1 MSVINLKRALAAVCC
16 TCVVGT
22 FFSNIAVGQETELGG
37 GVVGR
42 SFYVSSEEGN
52 DNNAGTTADKPLKT
66 LNKINEIMKDFKPGD
81 KILLKRGS
89 KFNNQSLHIKDIS
102 GAENK
107 PITFM
112 DYGDPSKPAP
122 LIAANGVK
130 DSQWHQDYKAL
141 IGGGRNPHKHKG
153 DVSSTILIKDSS
165 YITVKNLEITNDDKN
180 VYDPVKTWK
189 WTEQA
194 DSDGTKLD
202 RSQNRMDRTGIAG
215 IAENGTTMSNVS
227 IENCYIHDVDGNIYN
242 KHMANGGIYFM
253 AHLPKYRQSAA
264 DDAYLQNH
272 VSRFDHI
279 SIKNNRVEDVDRW
292 GIAVG
297 YTSYLNY
304 IDNSRNWNNDFDYS
318 NGAGGAIKDSV
329 IAKYGQTNV
338 VIENNFVYGAG
349 GDAIT
354 VMYCD
359 RPLVKGNVSSKVA
372 KHINTQDYLTS
383 SGRTAAAIWPWRC
396 KNALFEYNE
405 AYETLNADHGNGDGQ
420 PWDADLGDGTLYQYN
435 YSQNN
440 TFATLMVCNHFAI
453 NTTFR
458 YNIAVG
464 DNGAI
469 DLPTTYSTAH
479 IYNNTFILR
488 KGVKVLTDRTDG
500 PGLMENNIFASVDEN
515 NGSLSNAITKNAQW
529 NRNNR
534 QVYKNNLYINYEST
548 PRSDTKALK
557 ADDIRKVFKSNVIGI
572 KDFNKNGKIYSRQG
586 DNNAFANYL
595 LAKGSPAIN
604 SGTVI
609 HDLNGFNFEHDF
621 FGSKIVSNPDIGCA
635 ESDVKA
641 ISIKNIDF
649 ETGNENGNKTIYV
662 PIGKKL
668 TTNVC
673 DLLSMIKVGSETKMQ
688 VLRSGSVLKPSAN
701 VLEGDI
707 VRFSLE
713 GDNSSD
719 SAFIDYVIKPKMTWD
734 WVREYQ
740 DDHQGPIWHG
750 QKQDGDSGTWEDLK
764 SRDPQ
769 YPNWLFDS
777 YYGPGIDYP
786 NRNYPENRKDIHG
799 LLSDSPGS
807 AGGVAIAWL
816 APKSGKIRF
825 TIKENEPYL
834 RQKGNNGKAIT
845 LSLMIN
851 NEVLYSAKLS
861 ESLKVSQEFANAVKS
876 HGLLDV
882 KRGDWIR
889 VVATAESDMSRPS
902 LHVSPVFEYVDEA
915 SDVHDSE
922 CVAKHESD
930 PVNPSTPV
938 DPVKPV
944 APAPTSVN
952 ALAPSSVDGLNSELK
967 GKLTIGAK
975 NVAYANAVNRV
986 IANISN
992 EEFISHLKTDGFAY
1006 AYAYIY
1012 SSPRLLKDASGADRV
1027 KVYMLNG
1034 KPQFAALFPAGYSG
1048 KHTVVLID
1056 EHGNQL
1062 GWTNITVESKVSS
1075 NKLPNTVVSKLPN
1088 TDVSKLPNTGVS
1100 AILTV
1105 FVTIILAY
1113 AGALLRN
1120 SQK

>member
-1 MSVINLKRALAAVCC
+1 MSVVNLKRALAAVCC

-22 FFSNIAVGQETELGG
+22 FFSNIAVGQETEG

-141 IGGGRNPHKHKG
+141 IGGSPHKHKG

-165 YITVKNLEITNDDKN
+165 YITVKNLEITNDDEN

-189 WTEQA
+189 WTEKA

-253 AHLPKYRQSAA
+253 AHLPKYRQSSA
-264 DDAYLQNH
+264 DDAYLQKH

-420 PWDADLGDGTLYQYN
+420 PWDADFGDGTLYQYN

-440 TFATLMVCNHFAI
+440 TFATLMVCNYFAI

-488 KGVKVLTDRTDG
+488 KGVKVLTDRTNG

-764 SRDPQ
+764 SKDPQ

-861 ESLKVSQEFANAVKS
+861 ESLKVSKEFANAVKS

-922 CVAKHESD
+922 CVAKHESE
-930 PVNPSTPV
+930 PVNPSTPE
-938 DPVKPV
+938 PVKPV
-944 APAPTSVN
+944 TPEPVKPVEPVAPASTPAN
-952 ALAPSSVDGLNSELK
+952 AFVPSSVDGLNSELK

-992 EEFISHLKTDGFAY
+992 EEFISHLKADGFVY

-1034 KPQFAALFPAGYSG
+1034 KPQFDALFPAGYSG
-1048 KHTVVLID
+1048 KHTVALID
-1056 EHGNQL
+1056 ENGNQL

-1075 NKLPNTVVSKLPN
+1075 NKLPNT
-1088 TDVSKLPNTGVS
+1088 DVSKLPNTGVS
-1100 AILTV
+1100 ALLTV
-1105 FVTIILAY
+1105 FVASILAY